1 MSNLLNMRPN
11 ALPGSGSGVL
21 RRPEPGTQETFVA
34 EVAGVLS
41 VDTAADIDDR
51 QAQDTRNIK
60 SSAAFDRARKQK
72 KRTPIASGMSL
83 TTAALYAA
91 AGIGVAYW
99 IRQNR

>member
-41 VDTAADIDDR
+41 VDTAANIDDR
-51 QAQDTRNIK
+51 QAQDTRNVK
-60 SSAAFDRARKQK
+60 SSAAFDRSRKQK
-72 KRTPIASGMSL
+72 KRTPTGGMSL